1 MGRNR
6 SAGFLPRSS
15 RRCLIIVIVIGRIIL
30 HYKVVSEAD
39 GAGLCRAEDSKL
51 GRVVGLKFLPNGTA
65 GDPGARKRFDRDV
78 EAVSA
83 LHHDNICVIHGLR
96 QTADGQWF
104 IAMDYCGGETI
115 RQRLSHGPIDGDEC
129 IGLIAQIADG
139 LEQAH
144 RAGVVHGGI
153 TPDAVIITS
162 DGVAK
167 IIDFG
172 LRDVVPAGVIQSRD
186 YMSPEQIRGE
196 KIDARSDIF
205 SFGIVCHE
213 MLSGV
218 HPFRGG
224 PEASVAERIVRETP
238 PRLSGAYEPLDPI
251 IQRMMAKNSVV
262 RYASLEAVMRDIASL
277 RTPEPVEHVARHQR
291 HVTTALVIAIAAA
304 AAVMVLLSFH
314 NR

>member
-1 MGRNR
+1 M
-6 SAGFLPRSS
+6 
-15 RRCLIIVIVIGRIIL
+15 IGRIIL
-30 HYKVVSEAD
+30 QYKVASEAD

-51 GRVVGLKFLPNGTA
+51 GRIVGLKFLPNGA
-65 GDPGARKRFDRDV
+65 GGDERGRKRFQRDV
-78 EAVSA
+78 AAVSE
-83 LHHDNICVIHGLR
+83 LHHDNICAIHGLY

-104 IAMDYCGGETI
+104 IAMDYHEGETI
-115 RQRLSHGPIDGDEC
+115 RQRLSHGAMDGSES

-153 TPDAVIITS
+153 APDAVVITTG
-162 DGVAK
+162 GVAK

-172 LRDVVPAGVIQSRD
+172 LSHLVPAGLIQSRD
-186 YMSPEQIRGE
+186 YMSPEEIRGE

-218 HPFRGG
+218 HPFRAGQ
-224 PEASVAERIVRETP
+224 EASVEDRILREAP
-238 PRLSGAYEPLDPI
+238 PRLGGSNELLDPI
-251 IQRMMAKNSVV
+251 IQKMLARDPAQ
-262 RYASLEAVMRDIASL
+262 RYANLESMMRDIANL
-277 RTPEPVEHVARHQR
+277 RTPAPVEHVARQQKR
-291 HVTTALVIAIAAA
+291 VTMALVVAIAAA
-304 AAVMVLLSFH
+304 VIVMVFLSFR